1 MLGLLDDSPRS
12 PAVEDS
18 RIQDLIPS
26 PGTVA
31 TGATDNGL
39 NVRELE
45 LAVSAP
51 ELCIGASRAS
61 VRLLQSLRSTP
72 DSVNS
77 CFSHSSECPPRG

>member
-31 TGATDNGL
+31 TGATDNG
-39 NVRELE
+39 RTP
-45 LAVSAP
+45 VSQ
-51 ELCIGASRAS
+51 R
-61 VRLLQSLRSTP
+61 
-72 DSVNS
+72 
-77 CFSHSSECPPRG
+77 